1 MRVIKQKPM
10 NWVERL
16 YVFEA
21 LRGLF
26 TTLKHAARG
35 LFRYETLPAISYPE
49 GQPEVRD
56 TYRARHRLMKRPDG
70 SPRCVA
76 CGMCA
81 AACPAHC
88 IFIEATASDDPRIEK
103 KVKRFDIDHLTC
115 VFCGLCAEACP
126 VDALRMDT
134 KMISFEHRTRDE
146 FVAHLEDLTNWDP
159 KDFPGDEQS
168 QVAPG
173 GTKNAEAL
181 KVWGMEVK

>member
-1 MRVIKQKPM
+1 
-10 NWVERL
+10 
-16 YVFEA
+16 
-21 LRGLF
+21 
-26 TTLKHAARG
+26 
-35 LFRYETLPAISYPE
+35 
-49 GQPEVRD
+49 
-56 TYRARHRLMKRPDG
+56 
-70 SPRCVA
+70 
-76 CGMCA
+76 MCA

-134 KMISFEHRTRDE
+134 KVISFEHRTRDE
-146 FVAHLEDLTNWDP
+146 FVAHLEDLTAWDP
-159 KDFPGDEQS
+159 KDYPEDEQS

-173 GTKNAEAL
+173 GTKNAEAR

>member
-1 MRVIKQKPM
+1 
-10 NWVERL
+10 
-16 YVFEA
+16 
-21 LRGLF
+21 
-26 TTLKHAARG
+26 
-35 LFRYETLPAISYPE
+35 
-49 GQPEVRD
+49 
-56 TYRARHRLMKRPDG
+56 
-70 SPRCVA
+70 
-76 CGMCA
+76 MCA

-126 VDALRMDT
+126 VEALRMDT
-134 KMISFEHRTRDE
+134 KKISFEHRSREE

-159 KDFPGDEQS
+159 KDYPDDEQS

-173 GTKNAEAL
+173 GTKNAEAR